1 MNSLGIDIGTTGIC
15 GIIVDCE
22 SGEILDSVNMNND
35 SFIKTDKE
43 YERIQSSERIT
54 EIVEIIVKKLCNAET
69 KAIGISNQMHGI
81 LYADESGRA
90 ISPLY
95 TWQDARGNLEYK
107 DGKSYAER
115 LGSFAGYGLVSDFYN
130 RENGLV
136 PEKTKYIMTIGDYI
150 AITLCK
156 KSEPIMHVTN
166 AASLGLFDIK
176 NKKFNTD
183 LSCLPK
189 VTDKIE
195 TVGEYAG
202 IPVTVALGDNQ
213 ASFIGSVSD
222 NESAL
227 LNFGTGSQIS
237 VIGDSADA
245 PNGIEARPFAD
256 GKYLYAGCA
265 LCGGRAFATA
275 ASFIAKCAE
284 LATGEECENIYK
296 RIDKAL
302 EKKSATSIIA
312 DTRFCGTRLDPTLK
326 GSYSGIDEN
335 NFTPE
340 DILLSTII
348 GMSRELHDMYK
359 LIGKDCKK
367 IVCSG
372 NGIRK
377 NPALRRVTAEMFG
390 KKISIPLY
398 KEEAAYGAALSAMA
412 GSGIYPSLDEARQL
426 IRYE

>member
-22 SGEILDSVNMNND
+22 NGKILDSVNMNND

-54 EIVEIIVKKLCNAET
+54 EIVENIVKKLCNAET

-81 LYADESGRA
+81 LYADESGKA
-90 ISPLY
+90 ISLLY

-156 KSEPIMHVTN
+156 KAEPIMHVTN

-176 NKKFNTD
+176 NNKFKTD

-213 ASFIGSVSD
+213 A
-222 NESAL
+222 
-227 LNFGTGSQIS
+227 
-237 VIGDSADA
+237 
-245 PNGIEARPFAD
+245 PNGIEARPFTD

-284 LATGEECENIYK
+284 LATGEKCENIYK

-302 EKKSATSIIA
+302 KKKSATSIIA

-348 GMSRELHDMYK
+348 D
-359 LIGKDCKK
+359 
-367 IVCSG
+367 
-372 NGIRK
+372 
-377 NPALRRVTAEMFG
+377 LRCR
-390 KKISIPLY
+390 
-398 KEEAAYGAALSAMA
+398 
-412 GSGIYPSLDEARQL
+412 R
-426 IRYE
+426 